1 MPRLLQYGLIGI
13 GGGVPL
19 VIVALH
25 IGFGSCSDGTGPL
38 AMIAGVCLLLAG
50 VSLCI
55 AAGVV
60 AIIRRKPNPAG

>member
-1 MPRLLQYGLIGI
+1 
-13 GGGVPL
+13 
-19 VIVALH
+19 
-25 IGFGSCSDGTGPL
+25 
-38 AMIAGVCLLLAG
+38 MIAGVCLLLAG